1 MFACEP
7 SAADPTFRRVFVTDR
22 LGCALPLPQQ
32 TAFLADSGAID
43 AVILREKDLDDAAY
57 ELLAAE
63 MAAICARCG
72 IAFVAHSHV
81 EAARRLGCAA
91 VHLPL
96 PLLRAQGRPDG
107 FAWVGTNVHEA
118 DEVAEAEVLGADV
131 LVASPVF
138 APSCKPAST
147 ARGLPF
153 LRAVLD
159 RAHAPVFALGGITDE
174 NERLI
179 REAGAAGACRMS
191 DYARRRGV
199 RQAAPCKYERSRG

>member
-1 MFACEP
+1 MPPTSSSQRRWPP
-7 SAADPTFRRVFVTDR
+7 SARAVASPSSRTRTWRRR
-22 LGCALPLPQQ
+22 
-32 TAFLADSGAID
+32 
-43 AVILREKDLDDAAY
+43 AA
-57 ELLAAE
+57 
-63 MAAICARCG
+63 
-72 IAFVAHSHV
+72 S
-81 EAARRLGCAA
+81 GCAA

-179 REAGAAGACRMS
+179 REAGAAGACRMA

>member
-22 LGCALPLPQQ
+22 LRCALPLPQQ
-32 TAFLADSGAID
+32 TAFLAESGAID
-43 AVILREKDLDDAAY
+43 AVIL
-57 ELLAAE
+57 
-63 MAAICARCG
+63 
-72 IAFVAHSHV
+72 
-81 EAARRLGCAA
+81 
-91 VHLPL
+91 
-96 PLLRAQGRPDG
+96 
-107 FAWVGTNVHEA
+107 
-118 DEVAEAEVLGADV
+118 
-131 LVASPVF
+131 F

-179 REAGAAGACRMS
+179 REAGAAGACRMA

>member
-1 MFACEP
+1 M
-7 SAADPTFRRVFVTDR
+7 
-22 LGCALPLPQQ
+22 
-32 TAFLADSGAID
+32 
-43 AVILREKDLDDAAY
+43 
-57 ELLAAE
+57 
-63 MAAICARCG
+63 
-72 IAFVAHSHV
+72 
-81 EAARRLGCAA
+81 
-91 VHLPL
+91 
-96 PLLRAQGRPDG
+96 
-107 FAWVGTNVHEA
+107 
-118 DEVAEAEVLGADV
+118 AEAEVLGADV

-179 REAGAAGACRMS
+179 REAGAAGACRMA

-199 RQAAPCKYERSRG
+199 RQAATCKYERSRG

>member
-7 SAADPTFRRVFVTDR
+7 SAAAPTFRRVFVTDR

-32 TAFLADSGAID
+32 TAFLAESGAID

-63 MAAICARCG
+63 MAAVCARCG
-72 IAFVAHSHV
+72 IAFVAHAHV

-118 DEVAEAEVLGADV
+118 DEVAESEVLGADV

-138 APSCKPAST
+138 APRRHHRRERASDQGS
-147 ARGLPF
+147 RGRGSVPHGG
-153 LRAVLD
+153 LRASSRRSASRPVQI
-159 RAHAPVFALGGITDE
+159 RA
-174 NERLI
+174 
-179 REAGAAGACRMS
+179 
-191 DYARRRGV
+191 
-199 RQAAPCKYERSRG
+199 K

>member
-22 LGCALPLPQQ
+22 LRCALPLPQQ
-32 TAFLADSGAID
+32 TAFLAESGAID

-63 MAAICARCG
+63 MAAVCARCG
-72 IAFVAHSHV
+72 IAFVAHAHV

-159 RAHAPVFALGGITDE
+159 RA
-174 NERLI
+174 
-179 REAGAAGACRMS
+179 
-191 DYARRRGV
+191 
-199 RQAAPCKYERSRG
+199 

>member
-1 MFACEP
+1 M
-7 SAADPTFRRVFVTDR
+7 
-22 LGCALPLPQQ
+22 PQQ
-32 TAFLADSGAID
+32 TAFLAESGAID

-63 MAAICARCG
+63 MAAVCARCG
-72 IAFVAHSHV
+72 IAFVAHAHV

-138 APSCKPAST
+138 A
-147 ARGLPF
+147 
-153 LRAVLD
+153 
-159 RAHAPVFALGGITDE
+159 LGGITDE

-179 REAGAAGACRMS
+179 REAGAAGACRMA

>member
-1 MFACEP
+1 M
-7 SAADPTFRRVFVTDR
+7 
-22 LGCALPLPQQ
+22 G
-32 TAFLADSGAID
+32 
-43 AVILREKDLDDAAY
+43 
-57 ELLAAE
+57 
-63 MAAICARCG
+63 
-72 IAFVAHSHV
+72 
-81 EAARRLGCAA
+81 
-91 VHLPL
+91 
-96 PLLRAQGRPDG
+96 
-107 FAWVGTNVHEA
+107 GTNVHEA

-179 REAGAAGACRMS
+179 REAGAAGACRMA

>member
-7 SAADPTFRRVFVTDR
+7 SAAAPTFRRVFVTDR

-32 TAFLADSGAID
+32 TAFLAESGAID

-63 MAAICARCG
+63 MAAVCARCG
-72 IAFVAHSHV
+72 IAFVAHAHV

-118 DEVAEAEVLGADV
+118 DEVAEAEVLGAPCSRLRV
-131 LVASPVF
+131 SRRPRREGCPSCAPCWIARMRPCSRSAASPTRTSV
-138 APSCKPAST
+138 
-147 ARGLPF
+147 
-153 LRAVLD
+153 
-159 RAHAPVFALGGITDE
+159 
-174 NERLI
+174 
-179 REAGAAGACRMS
+179 
-191 DYARRRGV
+191 
-199 RQAAPCKYERSRG
+199 